1 MKFRWLCAVML
12 AIAIAGATA
21 PGLAQV
27 SEISVGLYAD
37 EDGTASRLTI
47 APYEPFWLYLVLDR
61 PVSDLPALVGH
72 PMFLMYYSLRL
83 RCHLEIP
90 ANLWIINFDTS
101 LGGLCGVFFQ
111 NTNPDI
117 DASYMY
123 NVMLWPS
130 STTCLI
136 DRCLMRV
143 GLMALD
149 NDPAAIGLSV
159 GADGGTDDGLP
170 TLHYYFDSRFVVSPC
185 DGVLGLRPLPAG
197 PNSPVFT
204 VNGTLVPV
212 DATSWSAVKT
222 LYR

>member
-1 MKFRWLCAVML
+1 MKFRWLCAAML
-12 AIAIAGATA
+12 AVAVAGAA
-21 PGLAQV
+21 ALGLAQV

-37 EDGTASRLTI
+37 EDGNASRLTI
-47 APYEPFWLYLVLDR
+47 APYEPFWLYLLLDR
-61 PVSDLPALVGH
+61 PVSDLPAAVGH
-72 PMFLMYYSLRL
+72 PMFLMYYQMQLL
-83 RCHLEIP
+83 CHIEIP

-101 LGGLCGVFFQ
+101 LGGLCGVFFP

-117 DASYMY
+117 DARYSY
-123 NVMLWPS
+123 NNMLWPS

-149 NDPAAIGLSV
+149 NAPAAIGMGV
-159 GADGGTDDGLP
+159 GANGGTDDGLP
-170 TLHYYFDSRFVVSPC
+170 TLYYYFDSLFVDSPC
-185 DGVLGLRPLPAG
+185 YGVLGLRPLPAG

-212 DATSWSAVKT
+212 EAVSWSAVKS

>member
-1 MKFRWLCAVML
+1 MKFRWLCAAML
-12 AIAIAGATA
+12 AFAVASASA

-37 EDGTASRLTI
+37 EDGNASRLTI

-61 PVSDLPALVGH
+61 PVSDLPAAVGH
-72 PMFLMYYSLRL
+72 PMLLMYYSLQL
-83 RCHLEIP
+83 RCHIEIP

-170 TLHYYFDSRFVVSPC
+170 TLH
-185 DGVLGLRPLPAG
+185 VLLRQPVRRQPL
-197 PNSPVFT
+197 
-204 VNGTLVPV
+204 
-212 DATSWSAVKT
+212 
-222 LYR
+222 